1 MNFHL
6 NSCRPTH
13 MRYNFEFQ
21 NFKCTK
27 VILITLMINID
38 MLTFR
43 IKKNHVQCVVI
54 SKRKQDSVGLR
65 KRKCPEKILSR
76 FSS

>member
-1 MNFHL
+1 
-6 NSCRPTH
+6 
-13 MRYNFEFQ
+13 
-21 NFKCTK
+21 
-27 VILITLMINID
+27 

-43 IKKNHVQCVVI
+43 IKNHVQCVVI

-76 FSS
+76 FSSLEGIQ

>member
-1 MNFHL
+1 
-6 NSCRPTH
+6 
-13 MRYNFEFQ
+13 
-21 NFKCTK
+21 
-27 VILITLMINID
+27 

-76 FSS
+76 FSSLEGIQ